1 VRLRLAGDRDEAV
14 VLYPS
19 HRGGWETPGDLGATA
34 MPHDLALQ
42 SLRALLSAHE
52 TKGGAWAL
60 IHVLEGKL
68 RYCIEAPASETIL
81 EPGQP
86 GVIQPQVPH
95 HVEPVG
101 LVRFYLE
108 FHRTP

>member
-1 VRLRLAGDRDEAV
+1 MSIRAGYV
-14 VLYPS
+14 VT
-19 HRGGWETPGDLGATA
+19 RRTPEFTQDTV
-34 MPHDLALQ
+34 PP
-42 SLRALLSAHE
+42 ALLSAHE

-68 RYCIEAPASETIL
+68 RYCIETPASESIL

-101 LVRFYLE
+101 PVRFYLE
-108 FHRTP
+108 FHRAP

>member
-1 VRLRLAGDRDEAV
+1 MMEADMSIPARYV
-14 VLYPS
+14 VA
-19 HRGGWETPGDLGATA
+19 RRTPEFTQDTV
-34 MPHDLALQ
+34 PP
-42 SLRALLSAHE
+42 ALLSAHE
-52 TKGGAWAL
+52 SKGGAWAL

-68 RYCIEAPASETIL
+68 RYCIETPASESIL

-95 HVEPVG
+95 HVEPIG

-108 FHRTP
+108 FHRAP

>member
-1 VRLRLAGDRDEAV
+1 MSIPEGYVMTRR
-14 VLYPS
+14 
-19 HRGGWETPGDLGATA
+19 TPEFTQDTV
-34 MPHDLALQ
+34 PP
-42 SLRALLSAHE
+42 ALLSAHA

-68 RYCIEAPASETIL
+68 RYCIEVPPSESIL

-86 GVIQPQVPH
+86 GVIQPQVLH

-101 LVRFYLE
+101 PVRFYLE
-108 FHRTP
+108 FHRAP

>member
-1 VRLRLAGDRDEAV
+1 MSIPAGYV
-14 VLYPS
+14 VT
-19 HRGGWETPGDLGATA
+19 RRTPEFTQDTV
-34 MPHDLALQ
+34 PP
-42 SLRALLSAHE
+42 ALLSAHE

-68 RYCIEAPASETIL
+68 RYCIEAPASESIL

-86 GVIQPQVPH
+86 GVIQPQVRH

-101 LVRFYLE
+101 PVRFYLE
-108 FHRTP
+108 FHRAP